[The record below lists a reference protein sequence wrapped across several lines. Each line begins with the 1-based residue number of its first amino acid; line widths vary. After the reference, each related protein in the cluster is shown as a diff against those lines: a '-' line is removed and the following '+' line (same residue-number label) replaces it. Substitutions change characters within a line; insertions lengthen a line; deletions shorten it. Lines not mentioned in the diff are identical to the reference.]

1 MKIGLIGHRGFLG
14 DAFLK
19 LISAHDEIVCFS
31 KNDQLE
37 VLQGCSIII
46 NANGNSSK
54 FVAEEDPI
62 ADFSANATFTLAL
75 SIYAREIDSLLVH
88 ISSGEAIAFSKLS
101 YKESNP
107 LNVLAQLSNYGL
119 SKAVG
124 EVLVK
129 KYSSKSLI
137 IRPGGLVGPG
147 MKKGPIFDILED
159 KPLWIHPNSTL
170 NIMRTTTTA
179 RIVLELAKEH
189 LKRNLAQEEFNLTG
203 VNTITLFEASK
214 ILNKNL
220 IFGDDLPV
228 YNSKIELSS
237 NSRSISLP
245 SSKNELMDFYLEYT
259 RK

>member
-1 MKIGLIGHRGFLG
+1 
-14 DAFLK
+14 
-19 LISAHDEIVCFS
+19 
-31 KNDQLE
+31 
-37 VLQGCSIII
+37 
-46 NANGNSSK
+46 
-54 FVAEEDPI
+54 
-62 ADFSANATFTLAL
+62 
-75 SIYAREIDSLLVH
+75 
-88 ISSGEAIAFSKLS
+88 
-101 YKESNP
+101 
-107 LNVLAQLSNYGL
+107 
-119 SKAVG
+119 VG

-170 NIMRTTTTA
+170 NIMRTATTA

-189 LKRNLAQEEFNLTG
+189 LKRNIAQEEFNLTG
-203 VNTITLFEASK
+203 VSTITLFEASM
-214 ILNKNL
+214 ILNKQM

-228 YNSKIELSS
+228 YNSTIDLSS

-245 SSKNELMDFYLEYT
+245 SSKNELIEFYLETT